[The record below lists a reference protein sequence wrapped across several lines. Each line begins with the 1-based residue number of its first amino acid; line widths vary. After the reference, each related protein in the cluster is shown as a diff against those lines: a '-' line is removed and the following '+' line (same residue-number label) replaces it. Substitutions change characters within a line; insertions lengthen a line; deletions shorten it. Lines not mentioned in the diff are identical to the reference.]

1 MIKSTVALVASYVY
15 MQIYYSGKQKEW
27 QGSSIAACA
36 FIWGAT
42 QFSIQLF
49 VCLQRTNLRQKE
61 WHRKAID
68 VLDTPPHGKVDTDA
82 GHKGGGVQH
91 GILEA

>member
-1 MIKSTVALVASYVY
+1 MYICRFITRENKKS
-15 MQIYYSGKQKEW
+15 GR